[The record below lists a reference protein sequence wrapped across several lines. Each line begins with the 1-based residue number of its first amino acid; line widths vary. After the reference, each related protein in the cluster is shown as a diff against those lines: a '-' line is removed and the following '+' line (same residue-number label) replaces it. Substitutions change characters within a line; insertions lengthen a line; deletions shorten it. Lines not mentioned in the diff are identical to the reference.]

1 MCLQDFPEQRFEWKN
16 ENQIGSFVIDAAG
29 LNPNQ
34 HRCQHAAQPPYTP
47 YTLHPTLILHP
58 TPYTLHPTLSLGH
71 DKTPNL
77 DFIMCQGGMLN
88 AWIGVVGQSHH
99 ESVTYQ
105 CRVHW
110 ERAVR
115 AAARKDGVAHHPG
128 QHDPVKL

>member
-58 TPYTLHPTLSLGH
+58 TPYTLHSPRVTTKHLTLISSCVKVVCSTHGS
-71 DKTPNL
+71 
-77 DFIMCQGGMLN
+77 
-88 AWIGVVGQSHH
+88 AW
-99 ESVTYQ
+99 
-105 CRVHW
+105 
-110 ERAVR
+110 
-115 AAARKDGVAHHPG
+115 
-128 QHDPVKL
+128 